1 MTETTQTPTRT
12 NIYEG
17 MFLFPQSASAD
28 LSGAVDHLKS
38 ILARSEAEIV
48 SLVKWDER
56 RLAYDIKGNKRGIY
70 FLVYF
75 RAAGSAIARIER
87 DCNLSEQ
94 LLRAMVLRAEHV
106 APEVMENTE
115 GQQKLA
121 DELKLRSEEA
131 AAKEAEAAAEATA
144 APAPAPAAEQES
156 E

>member
-1 MTETTQTPTRT
+1 MTESTQSPPRV
-12 NIYEG
+12 NVYEG

-28 LSGAVDHLKS
+28 LGGAVDHVKS

-70 FLVYF
+70 LLAYF
-75 RAAGSAIARIER
+75 KAPAANLARIER

-94 LLRAMVLRAEHV
+94 LLRSMVLRAEHV
-106 APEVMENTE
+106 AAEVMENAE
-115 GQQKLA
+115 GQQRLA

-131 AAKEAEAAAEATA
+131 AARETESAAEAGD
-144 APAPAPAAEQES
+144 APEGGSGPATG
-156 E
+156 

>member
-1 MTETTQTPTRT
+1 MTETTQTPLRT
-12 NIYEG
+12 NVYEG

-38 ILARSEAEIV
+38 ILARSEAEVI

-70 FLVYF
+70 FLAYF
-75 RAAGSAIARIER
+75 RVAGANIARIER

-106 APEVMENTE
+106 SPEIMENVE
-115 GQQKLA
+115 GQQKLS
-121 DELKLRSEEA
+121 DELRLRSEEA
-131 AAKEAEAAAEATA
+131 AAKESEEAAATPEGG
-144 APAPAPAAEQES
+144 ES
-156 E
+156 A